1 MTLSER
7 GNATEGD
14 VNQTP
19 RRTLWQAGH
28 LDEAALKK
36 LERDRDGFL
45 QQSLSTP
52 CLNVLKSAQGS
63 WIEDVQGRRYLDFHG
78 NMVHQVGYA
87 HPHVIGS
94 IKAQLDELSFCP
106 RRYTN
111 DRAIELSEKLAEIA
125 PGELSKVLFAPGGS
139 AAIGIALKLARIAT
153 GRYKT
158 ISMWDAFHGASLDAA
173 SVGGEERFRRDIGPL
188 LPGSEHVPPP
198 DPRRCPLGCGSQCSY
213 ACLRYLE
220 YVLER
225 EGDVAAVIA
234 EPMRCTTVVPPP
246 TDYWKNVRR
255 ACDAHG
261 ALLIFDEIPTALG
274 RTGRMFSCEWSEV
287 VPDILVI
294 GKGLGGG
301 VVPLAAVI
309 AHPDLDVAD
318 EYSIGHY
325 THEKN
330 PVSCAAGLATLEVI
344 ESEGLVERSRV
355 LGEKGL
361 ARLRAF
367 GEDQPTVVD
376 VRGLGLL
383 FGIELSDQSFAE
395 RCMYE
400 CLSKGLSFKVSSG
413 TVLTL
418 APPLNISEVD
428 LEDAFSIVEDAIRA
442 LNEVDD
448 QYLIH

>member
-1 MTLSER
+1 MKLSEN

-14 VNQTP
+14 VNETP
-19 RRTLWQAGH
+19 RRRHWQAEH
-28 LDEAALKK
+28 LDDHALEL
-36 LERDRDGFL
+36 LERDREAFL

-52 CLNVLKSAQGS
+52 CLNALKSAQGS

-87 HPHVIGS
+87 HPHVVAR
-94 IKAQLDELSFCP
+94 IKAQIDELSFCP

-125 PGELSKVLFAPGGS
+125 PGQLSKVLFAPGGS

-198 DPRRCPLGCGSQCSY
+198 DARRCPLGCGAQCSF
-213 ACLRYLE
+213 ACLKYLE
-220 YVLER
+220 YVLEK

-246 TDYWKNVRR
+246 PGYWKRVRQ
-255 ACDAHG
+255 ACDIHG

-274 RTGRMFSCEWSEV
+274 RTGKMFSCEWSEV

-301 VVPLAAVI
+301 VMPLAAVI
-309 AHPDLDVAD
+309 ANVDLDIAD

-344 ESEGLVERSRV
+344 ESERLVERSRL
-355 LGEKGL
+355 LGEQGL
-361 ARLRAF
+361 VRLQNFAKSSPR
-367 GEDQPTVVD
+367 VLD

-383 FGIELSDQSFAE
+383 FGVEMSDSSFAE
-395 RCMYE
+395 QCMYD
-400 CLSKGLSFKVSSG
+400 CLAKGLSFKVSSG

-418 APPLNISEVD
+418 APPLNITEED
-428 LEDAFSIVEDAIRA
+428 LERAFMIIESSIRA
-442 LNEVDD
+442 LD
-448 QYLIH
+448 

>member
-1 MTLSER
+1 MKLSER

-14 VNQTP
+14 VNDTP
-19 RRTLWQAGH
+19 RRSLWQSEN
-28 LDEAALKK
+28 LDDIALE
-36 LERDRDGFL
+36 LLHRDQEGFL

-52 CLNVLKSAQGS
+52 CLNALKSAQGS

-87 HPHVIGS
+87 HPHVVER
-94 IKAQLDELSFCP
+94 IKAQIDELSFCP

-111 DRAIELSEKLAEIA
+111 IRAIELSEKLGQIA
-125 PGELSKVLFAPGGS
+125 PGGLSKVLFAPGGS
-139 AAIGIALKLARIAT
+139 AAIGIAIKLARIAT

-158 ISMWDAFHGASLDAA
+158 VSMWDAFHGASLDAA

-198 DPRRCPLGCGSQCSY
+198 DPSRCPLGCGSQCSY
-213 ACLRYLE
+213 ACLKYLE

-246 TDYWKNVRR
+246 AGYWERVRQ
-255 ACDAHG
+255 ACDSHG

-274 RTGRMFSCEWSEV
+274 RTGKMFSCEWFNA
-287 VPDILVI
+287 VPDILVV

-301 VVPLAAVI
+301 VMPLAAVI
-309 AHPDLDVAD
+309 AHRDLDVAD

-330 PVSCAAGLATLEVI
+330 PVSCVAGLATLEVL
-344 ESEGLVERSRV
+344 ESEGLVERSRL
-355 LGEKGL
+355 LGERSL
-361 ARLRAF
+361 ARLQRFA
-367 GEDQPTVVD
+367 QAHSRIVD

-383 FGIELSDQSFAE
+383 FGVELSDSSFAE
-395 RCMYE
+395 QCLYD
-400 CLSKGLSFKVSSG
+400 CLSNGLSFKVSSG

-418 APPLNISEVD
+418 APPLNISEGD
-428 LEDAFSIVEDAIRA
+428 LDRALTIVESSILA
-442 LNEVDD
+442 LG
-448 QYLIH
+448 